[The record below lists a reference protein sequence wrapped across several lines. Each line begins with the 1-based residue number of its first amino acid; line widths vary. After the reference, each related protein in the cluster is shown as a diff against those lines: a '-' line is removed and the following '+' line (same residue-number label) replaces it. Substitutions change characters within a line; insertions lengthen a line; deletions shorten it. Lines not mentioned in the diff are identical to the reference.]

1 MKMSTRE
8 IGNVTF
14 VEPKGR
20 ITIGA
25 GDVLL
30 RDTINEAVSGGS
42 KNILVDLK
50 GVSKMDSSGLGE
62 LVAAHNSVTSSGGTI
77 KLVNIPSKIYSI
89 FGVAQII
96 SVMDVFEDIDEAVG
110 SFDQ

>member
-1 MKMSTRE
+1 MKISTRE

-14 VEPKGR
+14 VEPKGK
-20 ITIGA
+20 ITIGS

-30 RDTINEAVSGGS
+30 RDTIDEALSSGA

-62 LVAAHNSVTSSGGTI
+62 LVAAHNTVTTNGGTI
-77 KLVNIPSKIYSI
+77 KLVNIPSKIYNI
-89 FGVAQII
+89 FGVSQII
-96 SVMDVFEDIDEAVG
+96 SVLDVFDDIDEAVA